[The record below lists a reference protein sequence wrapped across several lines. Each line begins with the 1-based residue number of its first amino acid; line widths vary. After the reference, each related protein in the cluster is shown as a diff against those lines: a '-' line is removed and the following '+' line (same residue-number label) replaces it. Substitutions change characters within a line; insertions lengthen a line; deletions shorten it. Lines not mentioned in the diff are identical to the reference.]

1 MDKTTN
7 ALEELAN
14 FATQGK
20 EQEAFAKL
28 GQIDQFHKS
37 IVYELFDAEWR
48 RKVLKSIDVYFNE
61 LEQIIRGLLLLGESS
76 NRIYDRIMAFGELLS
91 SVILSNYLEFK
102 GANPNWVD
110 SRTIIHTDSNF
121 KAAGVVWSLT
131 TESIT
136 QKVKP
141 LIEAGKLVIAQ
152 GYIGANAEGYTT
164 TLGREGSDYTAS
176 IFGHILD
183 AERVITWKDVPGI
196 MSGDPKIV
204 PNAVQIQEL
213 TYEQAVEMTFY
224 GASVIHPKTIKPLQ
238 NKGIPLEVKSFNDI
252 DKKGTII
259 GPASQNEGI
268 TTTLFRK
275 NQALISIRPYDF
287 SFMDVEHLQR
297 IFTQASVAGLEINLI
312 QTSAISLN
320 FVVNYQLAVINQFIS
335 SIQDYY
341 TIELQNNL
349 VLKSVLNADLAVKQ
363 PPANALLVQRERNNV
378 YLLIKPDDL

>member
-1 MDKTTN
+1 
-7 ALEELAN
+7 
-14 FATQGK
+14 
-20 EQEAFAKL
+20 
-28 GQIDQFHKS
+28 
-37 IVYELFDAEWR
+37 
-48 RKVLKSIDVYFNE
+48 
-61 LEQIIRGLLLLGESS
+61 
-76 NRIYDRIMAFGELLS
+76 MAFGELLS